1 MKWNAVN
8 AVVLQQPGKFVYTNT
23 SLDENLQLE
32 EALLKVHRIGICGT
46 DYHAYQGNQPFFTY
60 PRILG
65 HELGVEVISIGE
77 QVSNVKPGDRCAVE
91 PYHNTT
97 QDQTVRRGFTNCGEH
112 VSVLGVHQDGG
123 MRAFMKVPARYLH
136 KSDQLSYEQLAVI
149 EPLSIG
155 CHAVNRACVQP
166 DDLVLV
172 VGSGPIG
179 LAVVLFA
186 TAAGAKTVVMDVNED
201 RLAFASGVA
210 GIAGT
215 VVAGREDTLDQLR
228 GQFDGD
234 LPTVVLDA
242 TGNKHSMAKALDY
255 AAPAGRIVFVGLFQ
269 GDFSFH
275 DPYFHKKELTLMA
288 SRNALPTDFKQIIRM
303 MEEGTISVDQW
314 ITHRSSFEE
323 MVGQF
328 DHWLKPETK
337 VIKAVVSLT

>member
-1 MKWNAVN
+1 METI
-8 AVVLQQPGKFVYTNT
+8 LLEEPGKFTYTDT
-23 SLDENLQLE
+23 SLDENLQAD
-32 EALLKVHRIGICGT
+32 EALIKVHRIGICGT

-65 HELGVEVISIGE
+65 HELGVEVVSVGV
-77 QVSNVKPGDRCAVE
+77 QVSNVKAGDRCSVE
-91 PYHNTT
+91 PYHNNT
-97 QDQTVRRGFTNCGEH
+97 QDQAVRRGFTNCGEH

-123 MRAFMKVPARYLH
+123 MRKFMKVPSQYLH

-155 CHAVNRACVQP
+155 CHAVNRASIKP

-172 VGSGPIG
+172 VGAGPIG
-179 LAVVLFA
+179 LAAVLFA
-186 TAAGAKTVVMDVNED
+186 TAAGARTVVMDVNED
-201 RLAFASGVA
+201 RLAFASSVA

-215 VVAGREDTLDQLR
+215 VVAGREDTLDQLCEH
-228 GQFDGD
+228 FAGD
-234 LPTVVLDA
+234 LSTVVLDA
-242 TGNKHSMAKALDY
+242 TGNKHSMGKALEY

-288 SRNALPTDFKQIIRM
+288 SRNALPADFRQIISM
-303 MEEGTISVDQW
+303 MEKEIISVDQW

-328 DHWLKPETK
+328 DHWLKPDAK